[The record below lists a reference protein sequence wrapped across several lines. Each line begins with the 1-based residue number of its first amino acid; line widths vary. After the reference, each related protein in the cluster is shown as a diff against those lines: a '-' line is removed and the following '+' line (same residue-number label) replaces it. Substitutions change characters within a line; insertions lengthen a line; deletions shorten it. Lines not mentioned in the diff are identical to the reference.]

1 MIQRKQLYF
10 LCAAVVLFL
19 TCFFLVSMRSQAAEK
34 KEEVTAW
41 VDALRR
47 EENYVAR
54 AFVTEWDRFME
65 LFGRRCHGE
74 LDVGAPRF

>member
-1 MIQRKQLYF
+1 M
-10 LCAAVVLFL
+10 V
-19 TCFFLVSMRSQAAEK
+19 AAEK

-74 LDVGAPRF
+74 LDVGAQGFDSTVR

>member
-1 MIQRKQLYF
+1 M
-10 LCAAVVLFL
+10 
-19 TCFFLVSMRSQAAEK
+19 AAEK

-47 EENYVAR
+47 EENSVAR

-65 LFGRRCHGE
+65 LFGTRCHGE

>member
-1 MIQRKQLYF
+1 MV
-10 LCAAVVLFL
+10 AA
-19 TCFFLVSMRSQAAEK
+19 AK

-47 EENYVAR
+47 EENSVAR

>member
-1 MIQRKQLYF
+1 M
-10 LCAAVVLFL
+10 V
-19 TCFFLVSMRSQAAEK
+19 AAEK

-47 EENYVAR
+47 EEIPVAR

-74 LDVGAPRF
+74 LDVGASRF